1 MSLILRTACDWSRR
15 CRRRM
20 NLDGSAGGFTVY
32 QPGRVSVA
40 YALNA
45 EGIPQIRRVL
55 VYQQNKSRSKLSG
68 SYASVPKYLEQDALR
83 IVRNNE
89 ANYGRQISS
98 VIFPDGRTVHA

>member
-1 MSLILRTACDWSRR
+1 MSLILRTACEWSRR
-15 CRRRM
+15 CRRQM
-20 NLDGSAGGFTVY
+20 SLDGSAGGFTVY
-32 QPGRVSVA
+32 HPGGVRVA

-45 EGIPQIRRVL
+45 EGIPQIKRVL
-55 VYQQNKSRSKLSG
+55 VYQQNKSRSKLAG
-68 SYASVPKYLEQDALR
+68 SYAAVPKYLEQDALR